1 MEEFHFVAW
10 LVGIAVLCASDVVW
24 FKLTGNAVYHFN
36 KLLDDERSSGQAALY
51 IFLCATFA
59 SAVLTTFRGT
69 SAGDAAIAGALIG
82 GLVFFVFNA
91 CACYIINNLKYRNN
105 DTEWRWYTAMADIYY
120 GAALYTATALVIF
133 EVANA

>member
-24 FKLTGNAVYHFN
+24 FWFTSEKIYHLD
-36 KLLDDERSSGQAALY
+36 LLLNTNRKNGPVA
-51 IFLCATFA
+51 IFLCAVFA
-59 SAVLTTFRGT
+59 SAVLTIFRGT
-69 SAGDAAIAGALIG
+69 SAEDAAIAGALIG

-91 CACYIINNLKYRNN
+91 CAYYIINNLKN
-105 DTEWRWYTAMADIYY
+105 DLVRKAEWPWYTAMADTFY
-120 GAALYTATALVIF
+120 GTALYAAIAVIVF